1 MLWLL
6 FFIIDIEHKW
16 CKTFVNESY
25 VLGTTQKVRII
36 VSQTNSS
43 QQVDMYDDVM
53 MMMMMMMNPQQ
64 QAVYCCCQCG
74 LLSTY
79 QTCLLI
85 FLIFHQPN
93 CRTKFL
99 SFGNICMLQVLCIIY
114 NTKLQSS
121 ITLMRNVRVVKM
133 QIVCVCVKKYTH
145 EPFSVCMLFVLLCS
159 LPGLRA
165 CSH

>member
-1 MLWLL
+1 VLWLL

-16 CKTFVNESY
+16 CKTFVNELY
-25 VLGTTQKVRII
+25 VLVTTQKVRVI

-43 QQVDMYDDVM
+43 QQVDMYDDV
-53 MMMMMMMNPQQ
+53 MMMMMMNPQQ

-99 SFGNICMLQVLCIIY
+99 SFGNICMLQVLCIY
-114 NTKLQSS
+114 NTKLQST

-133 QIVCVCVKKYTH
+133 QIVCVCVC
-145 EPFSVCMLFVLLCS
+145 VCEEI
-159 LPGLRA
+159 
-165 CSH
+165 HT